1 MIPQCPAEP
10 PAKQAGARFPAWRQP
25 RAPAAPHHT
34 SRGRLPPTVWTQ
46 TRARVLETCRQEPR
60 EGVSC
65 SLGPGPTRGCQAWR
79 VERKS
84 GSSDRAH
91 EVTSSGY
98 SAGLPEEAVS
108 APCLVLSVSPS
119 RHPQD
124 QAGPRGAGSP
134 RDRLCV
140 WSPAAAGAEEGL
152 LWGAV
157 RFDRSE
163 QDALLHLNFR

>member
-10 PAKQAGARFPAWRQP
+10 PAKQAGAQFPAWRQP

-65 SLGPGPTRGCQAWR
+65 SPGPGPTRGCQAWR

-91 EVTSSGY
+91 EGQCDKLRIFSRP
-98 SAGLPEEAVS
+98 AGGGCVGTLPRTLCVPITPPTGPSWAQGSWEPRGQ
-108 APCLVLSVSPS
+108 APCLVT
-119 RHPQD
+119 RC
-124 QAGPRGAGSP
+124 GGGGGGASLGG
-134 RDRLCV
+134 C
-140 WSPAAAGAEEGL
+140 
-152 LWGAV
+152 
-157 RFDRSE
+157 
-163 QDALLHLNFR
+163 QI

>member
-10 PAKQAGARFPAWRQP
+10 PAKQAGAQFPAWRQP

-91 EVTSSGY
+91 EGQCDKLRIFSRPAGGGCVGTLPSY
-98 SAGLPEEAVS
+98 SLCPHHATHRTKLGPGELG
-108 APCLVLSVSPS
+108 APGTGSVSG
-119 RHPQD
+119 HPLR
-124 QAGPRGAGSP
+124 RGRRRGFFGGLSDLTGQN
-134 RDRLCV
+134 RMLCYI
-140 WSPAAAGAEEGL
+140 
-152 LWGAV
+152 
-157 RFDRSE
+157 
-163 QDALLHLNFR
+163 